1 MRKKSSKKHDVNSIL
16 NRSQSAM
23 EYLMTYGW
31 AILIIAIVL
40 VALFSLG
47 IFNSA
52 NFAPR
57 AQPGSCEVL
66 RNSVQT
72 SLVGQCNGELPQYV
86 LVQPYTISMDAY
98 APETSYL
105 DTAWSGGSWTIN
117 AWYYGVFPANTSTY
131 RDLIEE
137 SSGCTSGLWIDNVS
151 SSGYSVFSIM
161 WYQNLPASGACNNV
175 GSYSSPATAK
185 IPFSTWVM
193 VTAVFNYSSGNYLT
207 TACEDA
213 KCVSSIN
220 TNTAPPEDY
229 ATWGYYAF
237 LIDGNNCCAGQVGG
251 DLANVQLYNTP
262 LSQSGITALYDE
274 GIGGAPFDLQNLVG
288 WWPLN
293 GNANDYSG
301 NNNNGQAPG
310 VTYSGSWTNGYTAP

>member
-1 MRKKSSKKHDVNSIL
+1 MAAKGRRRERL
-16 NRSQSAM
+16 QSAM

-40 VALFSLG
+40 GALFQLG
-47 IFNSA
+47 VFNGQ
-52 NFAPR
+52 NFAPKAPPGACQVFR
-57 AQPGSCEVL
+57 PNGPGSTLDLNLE
-66 RNSVQT
+66 
-72 SLVGQCNGELPQYV
+72 GECQGVLPQYV
-86 LVQPYTISMDAY
+86 SVQPYTISHGAY

-117 AWYYGVFPANTSTY
+117 AWYYGVFPANTATSK
-131 RDLIEE
+131 DLIEE
-137 SSGCTSGLWIDNVS
+137 SNGCTSGLWINNVS
-151 SSGYSVFSIM
+151 SSGYSVYSIM
-161 WYQNLPASGACNNV
+161 WYQNLPASGVCNNV
-175 GSYSSPATAK
+175 GGYSSPSTAK

-213 KCVSSIN
+213 KCVSSVS

-229 ATWGYYAF
+229 ATWGYTF
-237 LIDGNNCCAGQVGG
+237 LMDDNDCCVGQVGG
-251 DLANVQLYNTP
+251 DLANVQLYNTS
-262 LSQSGITALYDE
+262 LSQGEITALYLE
-274 GIGGAPFDLQNLVG
+274 GIGGAPIEVQNLVG

-301 NNNNGQAPG
+301 NGDNGQISLG
-310 VTYSGSWTNGYTAP
+310 TTFTGSYLNGYTAP